1 MQMRLNKWLLA
12 AFIVIPI
19 VELWGILQAGDLIG
33 GWTTFFV
40 LILMGLAGSYLAM
53 AEGRKV
59 WAEAQR
65 QMQAGQI
72 PGRTMLDGLCILA
85 GGLLLLMPGFFS
97 DIIGITLLLPFTR
110 PLYRQLMLGW
120 IEKRMRGGDFRIGRF

>member
-1 MQMRLNKWLLA
+1 MNKWLLA

-19 VELWGILQAGDLIG
+19 VELWGILQIGDLIG
-33 GWTTFFV
+33 GWTTFLV
-40 LILMGLAGSYLAM
+40 LILMGLVGSYLAR

-72 PGRTMLDGLCILA
+72 PGQTMLDGICVLV

-97 DIIGITLLLPFTR
+97 DIVGITLLFPLTR
-110 PLYRQLMLGW
+110 PFYRMYMLGW
-120 IEKRMRGGDFRIGRF
+120 IEKRMRSGNFKIGRF

>member
-1 MQMRLNKWLLA
+1 MMNKWLLA
-12 AFIVIPI
+12 AFVVIPI
-19 VELWGILQAGDLIG
+19 VELWGILQVGDLIG
-33 GWTTFFV
+33 GWTTFLV
-40 LILMGLAGSYLAM
+40 LILMGLAGSYLAR

-72 PGRTMLDGLCILA
+72 PGQTMLDGICILA

-97 DIIGITLLLPFTR
+97 DIVGITLLFPLTR
-110 PLYRQLMLGW
+110 PFYRGYMLGW
-120 IEKRMRGGDFRIGRF
+120 IEKRMRNGNFKIGRF

>member
-1 MQMRLNKWLLA
+1 MMNKWLLA

-19 VELWGILQAGDLIG
+19 IELWGILQVGDLIG

-40 LILMGLAGSYLAM
+40 LILMGLVGSYMAR

-72 PGRTMLDGLCILA
+72 PGQTMLDGLCVLI

-97 DIIGITLLLPFTR
+97 DIVGITLLFPITR
-110 PLYRQLMLGW
+110 PFYRAYMLGW
-120 IEKRMRGGDFRIGRF
+120 IEKRMRNGNFKIGRF

>member
-1 MQMRLNKWLLA
+1 MNKWLLA
-12 AFIVIPI
+12 AFVVIPI
-19 VELWGILQAGDLIG
+19 VELWGILQIGDLIG
-33 GWTTFFV
+33 GWTTFLV
-40 LILMGLAGSYLAM
+40 LILMGLVGSYLAR

-72 PGRTMLDGLCILA
+72 PGQTMLDGICVLV

-97 DIIGITLLLPFTR
+97 DIVGITLLFPLTR
-110 PLYRQLMLGW
+110 PFYRMYMLGW
-120 IEKRMRGGDFRIGRF
+120 IEKRMRSGNFKIGRF

>member
-1 MQMRLNKWLLA
+1 MMNKWLLA

-19 VELWGILQAGDLIG
+19 AELWGILQIGDLIG
-33 GWTTFFV
+33 GWTTFLV
-40 LILMGLAGSYLAM
+40 LVLMGLVGSYLAR

-72 PGRTMLDGLCILA
+72 PGQTMLDGICVLA

-97 DIIGITLLLPFTR
+97 DIVGLTLLFPLTR
-110 PLYRQLMLGW
+110 PFYRMYMLGW
-120 IEKRMRGGDFRIGRF
+120 IEKRMRSGNFKIGRF

>member
-1 MQMRLNKWLLA
+1 MNKWLLA

-19 VELWGILQAGDLIG
+19 IELWGILQVGDLIG

-40 LILMGLAGSYLAM
+40 LILMGLVGSYMAR

-72 PGRTMLDGLCILA
+72 PGQTMLDGLCVLI

-97 DIIGITLLLPFTR
+97 DIVGITLLFPITR
-110 PLYRQLMLGW
+110 PFYRAYMLGW
-120 IEKRMRGGDFRIGRF
+120 IEKRMRNGNFKIGRF